1 MAIVFHRTDIN
12 PIKFIHKN
20 VSGSSV
26 VVLPTK
32 RAIREFVDL
41 WQKTSEAPILF
52 TYEEFFNSLIDT
64 RYILPDRFTKN
75 LLLREAVRSVGDSKR
90 IMKDDFEYLKDITM
104 LEGFIDD
111 LGGFYREIVSSGVG
125 FGRLK
130 QFSAYTEYFDHISI
144 LEEIFDKYMELLHK
158 NGFEDIDMLKTG
170 KIEKTSKYG
179 EIYLAVSG
187 FFTYFEQEAIKTL
200 SETCRVHIVIEDA
213 EIPEKMKAI
222 LRRLEP
228 KISLASSRLHRNII
242 LRRFSTKSAM
252 AADIVRLVRY
262 EYYHNNI
269 RLEKI
274 KVVLP
279 DESIADLLRTFDRE
293 LFNFANGFKLSES
306 IYYKY
311 LKAASDLNDNMYSG
325 LYRCNYLIK
334 LLNHPFLNKA
344 EAKALLNRIYKSGLP
359 TIELSATDL
368 KAILMT
374 DFNKIYYTKSI
385 SLQETSSR
393 LLELMKQ
400 FSKEYEKSNMPAD
413 YIQASQTFFEELE
426 RISMLNKDFVK
437 LGSTGAVMIRYL
449 LGRISEMRYPDAGIG
464 KVKVM
469 GMLESRLLEQDV
481 AIIPSL
487 NDGILPKATKKELF
501 LNSIIREECGL
512 PTRIDREELQQY
524 YFRSIIRSSKTVYL
538 SYIEDDQSQISKFL
552 SDIMREY
559 NLKAEA
565 AEVMLGYMTGN
576 QPTRFGKPEEPLD
589 SIEKDDWMIEKLK
602 NKRFSASAIDLYKDC
617 PYKFYLKYVKDIE
630 AKISFEKFPFE
641 LGRFVHNLL
650 AGIYENQ
657 KPINDEK
664 LLRKR
669 FGKLFGSIKKSNGIF
684 AYDSTYKI
692 KADYF
697 LYRIENSDFF
707 RNEASCKAEQII
719 TESEFDVFI
728 DCEIGKIN
736 FGGRIDRINLYK
748 DEFEIIDYKTGSSGI
763 NRFSMG
769 KNYSV
774 QLPLYGYAVQ
784 NRYKRRCR
792 GLYYY
797 DLSEFKRIDF
807 AEETFPEKIIEA
819 VIEKI
824 RLIIGEIFNMSLPF
838 AKTNRHCAFC
848 EYRRICRK
856 DEN

>member
-1 MAIVFHRTDIN
+1 MAIVFHRTNIN

-20 VSGSSV
+20 ASSSSV

-41 WQKTSEAPILF
+41 WQKTSEAPTFF
-52 TYEEFFNSLIDT
+52 TYEEFFNLLIDT

-75 LLLREAVRSVGDSKR
+75 LLLREAVRSIGDSKR

-125 FGRLK
+125 FDRLK

-170 KIEKTSKYG
+170 KIKKTSKYG

-200 SETCRVHIVIEDA
+200 SETCRVHIVIEDV
-213 EIPEKMKAI
+213 EIPKKMKTI

-228 KISLASSRLHRNII
+228 KISHASSRLHRNII
-242 LRRFSTKSAM
+242 VRRFSTKSAM

-262 EYYHNNI
+262 EYYRNNI

-293 LFNFANGFKLSES
+293 LFNFANGFRLSES

-311 LKAASDLNDNMYSG
+311 LKAASDLNDNMHSG

-374 DFNKIYYTKSI
+374 NFNKIYYTKSI

-393 LLELMKQ
+393 LLEMVKQ
-400 FSKEYEKSNMPAD
+400 FSREYEKSNMPAD

-437 LGSTGAVMIRYL
+437 LNSTGAVMIRYL

-589 SIEKDDWMIEKLK
+589 RIEKEDWMIEKLK
-602 NKRFSASAIDLYKDC
+602 
-617 PYKFYLKYVKDIE
+617 YVKGIE

-650 AGIYENQ
+650 AGIYGNQ

-669 FGKLFGSIKKSNGIF
+669 FGELFDSIKKSNGIF

-707 RNEASCKAEQII
+707 RNEASCNADQII
-719 TESEFDVFI
+719 TESEFDIFI

-763 NRFSMG
+763 SRFSMG

-774 QLPLYGYAVQ
+774 QLPFYGYAVQ

-792 GLYYY
+792 GLFYY

-807 AEETFPEKIIEA
+807 ADEAFPEKIIEA
-819 VIEKI
+819 AIEKI
-824 RLIIGEIFNMSLPF
+824 KLIIGEIFDMSLPF
-838 AKTNRHCAFC
+838 VKTNRRCAFC
-848 EYRRICRK
+848 EYRTVCRK